1 MFLITLLQ
9 IIDTLYKKFLA
20 MQKDLI
26 SDLYS
31 FDAPST

>member
-1 MFLITLLQ
+1 MFLTTLLQ
-9 IIDTLYKKFLA
+9 VIDTLYMKFLA

-26 SDLYS
+26 FDLYN